1 MNPIQWFPGHMA
13 KTMKELKKELNQV
26 DLIIECIDARSPKS
40 CEHKFF
46 DTLAEKKERVIVLTK
61 TDLANASITA
71 SWKKYYKKINIKAF
85 DVNIL
90 NKNGLKPL
98 LNHLKRYS
106 DQKREK
112 KQFFITKV
120 MIIGLPN
127 IGKSALINAL
137 AKKQATKVQNKPAI
151 TKQTQWVTITDHLF
165 LLDTPGVLMPKIK
178 SDETAIKLSLIKCI
192 KDTLFDYTKVTRWF
206 IQHLSNHH
214 QTLIEK
220 RYDITID
227 MLNPDEIITLIAQK
241 RQCILQNGEINDEKV
256 VRLIIEDF
264 RTGRLGRISFDSP
277 SLNHHDA
284 L

>member
-13 KTMKELKKELNQV
+13 KTMKELKQELNQV

-40 CEHKFF
+40 SEHHFF
-46 DTLAEKKERVIVLTK
+46 ESLSEKKERIIVLTK
-61 TDLANASITA
+61 TDLANPSITA
-71 SWKKYYKKINIKAF
+71 TWVDYFKKQSIRTF

-90 NKNGLKPL
+90 NKSGIKPIL
-98 LNHLKRYS
+98 SHLKQFS
-106 DQKREK
+106 DKKRQK

-151 TKQTQWVTITDHLF
+151 TKQTQWVNITDHLF

-178 SDETAIKLSLIKCI
+178 NEDTAIKLCLIKCI
-192 KDTLFDYTKVTRWF
+192 KETLFDYTKVSRWL
-206 IQHLSNHH
+206 IHHLANHH
-214 QTLIEK
+214 RMLLEK
-220 RYDITID
+220 RYSIDIS
-227 MLNPDEIITLIAQK
+227 MLNPDEIITLIAEK
-241 RQCILQNGEINDEKV
+241 RKCLLQNGEINDEKV

-264 RTGRLGRISFDSP
+264 RNGKLGRISLDSP
-277 SLNHHDA
+277 C
-284 L
+284 